1 MLTVLRTALAT
12 EDTIFG
18 VHLGFGLDL
27 RHLNAISSER
37 GGKGGVFP
45 YVNGVAKFSFLLSDD
60 RWFST
65 TKQCFSNAAIEVEV
79 LIREASRRTGVLE

>member
-1 MLTVLRTALAT
+1 MLTVLGTTLAT
-12 EDTIFG
+12 EDTIFS
-18 VHLGFGLDL
+18 VHLGLVL

-37 GGKGGVFP
+37 GEKGGVFP

-65 TKQCFSNAAIEVEV
+65 TKQVFFNAAIEVEV
-79 LIREASRRTGVLE
+79 LIREESRRKTGVLE